1 MVQATNDG
9 FLGWI
14 PEATSRVLSPT
25 ALHFGKCQG
34 AKPLSLGQWFL
45 ELVFTDFSVRDST
58 MAAGAKA
65 PPHGAGWG
73 RNSGCSLHS
82 GVSITADPAGIR
94 IETVQVKKQNGEQPS
109 ANGSDYS
116 QSPSS
121 PPGKTPAN
129 N

>member
-65 PPHGAGWG
+65 PPHGAGC
-73 RNSGCSLHS
+73 RPALRCERMQPALRCEHHS
-82 GVSITADPAGIR
+82 R
-94 IETVQVKKQNGEQPS
+94 PS
-109 ANGSDYS
+109 RHQD
-116 QSPSS
+116 
-121 PPGKTPAN
+121 
-129 N
+129 